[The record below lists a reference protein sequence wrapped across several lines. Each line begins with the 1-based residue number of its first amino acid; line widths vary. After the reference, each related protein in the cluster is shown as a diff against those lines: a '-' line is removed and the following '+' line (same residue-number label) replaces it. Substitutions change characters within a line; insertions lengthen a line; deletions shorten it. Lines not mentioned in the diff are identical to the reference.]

1 MMKLS
6 KYFDISSK
14 NKSLK
19 NILNNI
25 FLYSFTSYIQ
35 PYENN
40 GEKIFAQILHFL
52 HLTTKSSAIT
62 NDIYINKCLS
72 QLRSFIEE
80 HHTGDEYR
88 F

>member
-25 FLYSFTSYIQ
+25 FLYSFTSSIQ
-35 PYENN
+35 PYKNN
-40 GEKIFAQILHFL
+40 REKIFAQTLHFL
-52 HLTTKSSAIT
+52 HLTLSAFKFSSEENRDVQI
-62 NDIYINKCLS
+62 S
-72 QLRSFIEE
+72 SFKRRELE
-80 HHTGDEYR
+80 DMQS
-88 F
+88 